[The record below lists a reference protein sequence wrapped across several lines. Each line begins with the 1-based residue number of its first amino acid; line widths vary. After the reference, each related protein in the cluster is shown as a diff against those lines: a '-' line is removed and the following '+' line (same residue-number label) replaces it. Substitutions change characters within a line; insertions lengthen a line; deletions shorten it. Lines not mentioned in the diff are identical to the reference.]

1 MCFKTQSKALLL
13 NNQEFLRNKD
23 LNLSG
28 TGQTQGTISYSI
40 TPMLT
45 FPAPQESHNFSNRK
59 QNVSTLN
66 LGQHINGKGG
76 EAWFLKSSF
85 YSFT

>member
-1 MCFKTQSKALLL
+1 MCFKTQIKALLL

-23 LNLSG
+23 LDLSG
-28 TGQTQGTISYSI
+28 TGQNARHHFINI
-40 TPMLT
+40 TPVLT

-59 QNVSTLN
+59 QNVATLN